1 MGQETLSTLGEQL
14 AKTNPGLV
22 DKISK
27 IRTSDQ
33 AVGRLCSILSDL
45 FPYSWGNSD
54 AFENG
59 IKFCARGQNKEAL
72 KQFRIAIELNPDA
85 YPAYHLMGYVYGN
98 LGKTKE
104 ELENYKRTVKYV
116 SNRPQIFIDLGRGH
130 WRKGQL
136 KKALAAYK
144 EAVLL
149 DPDFSIINHWLT
161 LSFDR
166 LGRYPDNLSEDDPIS
181 REKDRSMAQ
190 AYSMLGDA
198 YIEFGLHPSA
208 RKAFK
213 EAVRIQPDYADG
225 FFKLGIM
232 HVKKLRN
239 PKRAAKYLKQAED
252 LYIKQDDLHSASLAV
267 QLLKPDDKG
276 IDKEKAAEE
285 WLKEGLRL
293 QNIGYFQGASDAYRE
308 AIHHKPNYLDAY
320 YNMGIAYGSLQDAG
334 INKIN
339 SAIGAFKEAIRIN
352 PKFHHAH
359 IALGASYIKQNE
371 FEEALEILIRA
382 SDINPENP
390 QIHYY
395 LGIAYRMSSRF
406 SDAAHSFKMAVQLNP
421 SSAEWHYY
429 LALVYFDMMH
439 YQDSCHSL
447 QETIRLK
454 PDFAEGHYMLGIIY
468 SENIPDEE
476 KSIAHLKKAE
486 KLYTKLE
493 DYIHAA
499 RARQM
504 LDKYS
509 V

>member
-22 DKISK
+22 DKISQ

-33 AVGRLCSILSDL
+33 SLERLSSILIDL
-45 FPYSWGNSD
+45 FPFPWEDSTAYK
-54 AFENG
+54 EG
-59 IKFCARGQNKEAL
+59 IKFCARGQNEEAL
-72 KQFRIAIELNPDA
+72 EQFELSLEKNPDA
-85 YPAYHLMGYVYGN
+85 YPAHHLMGYVYGN

-104 ELENYKRTVKYV
+104 ELEHYKKAVKYG
-116 SNRPQIFIDLGRGH
+116 SNRPQVFVDLGRGH
-130 WRKGQL
+130 WRRGQL
-136 KKALAAYK
+136 KKALLAFK

-149 DPDFSIINHWLT
+149 DPEFAAVQHWLT

-166 LGRYPDNLSEDDPIS
+166 LGRYPDNLKPNDAIF
-181 REKDRSMAQ
+181 REKSSSLAQ
-190 AYSMLGDA
+190 AYCMIGDA

-208 RKAFK
+208 RRAFK
-213 EAVRIQPDYADG
+213 EAVRVKPDYADG
-225 FFKLGIM
+225 YFKLGAI

-252 LYIKQDDLHSASLAV
+252 LFVEQNDLHSSNLV
-267 QLLKPDDKG
+267 GLLLNSDDKELHK
-276 IDKEKAAEE
+276 DEAAEC

-293 QNIGYFQGASDAYRE
+293 QNLGYFQAAADAYRE
-308 AIHHKPNYLDAY
+308 AIHQKPNYLDAY

-334 INKIN
+334 LNKIN
-339 SAIGAFKEAIRIN
+339 SAIGAFKEALKIN

-371 FEEALEILIRA
+371 FHEAMEVLIQA
-382 SDINPENP
+382 LDIQPDNP
-390 QIHYY
+390 QVHYY

-421 SSAEWHYY
+421 SSAEWHYN
-429 LALVYFDMMH
+429 LALVYFDTMQ
-439 YQDSCHSL
+439 YQESCQSL
-447 QETIRLK
+447 QETINLK
-454 PDFAEGHYMLGIIY
+454 PSFAEGHYMLGIIY
-468 SENIPDEE
+468 NEHIPDPE
-476 KSIAHLKKAE
+476 KSVFHLKKAE

-493 DYIHAA
+493 NYVHAA

-504 LDKYS
+504 LSKL
-509 V
+509 